1 MMGLGVENDIDELE
15 EDHSQQLTA
24 EKFTELHCV
33 SQQDVVEEILSE
45 EEEATVKQ
53 QSFGAITEILKAWEA
68 AALPQTEC
76 AVTTLYF
83 NANSSAATF
92 WCGTSEPFI
101 VILIFIQTRNFA
113 AGLTRTHN
121 NESNSCDITTRHAI

>member
-33 SQQDVVEEILSE
+33 SQQNVVE

-68 AALPQTEC
+68 AALQKAAQTITDPPPCLRLKNTEIPC
-76 AVTTLYF
+76 ANYASTMPSRLNHPDF
-83 NANSSAATF
+83 TF
-92 WCGTSEPFI
+92 FH
-101 VILIFIQTRNFA
+101 R
-113 AGLTRTHN
+113 
-121 NESNSCDITTRHAI
+121 